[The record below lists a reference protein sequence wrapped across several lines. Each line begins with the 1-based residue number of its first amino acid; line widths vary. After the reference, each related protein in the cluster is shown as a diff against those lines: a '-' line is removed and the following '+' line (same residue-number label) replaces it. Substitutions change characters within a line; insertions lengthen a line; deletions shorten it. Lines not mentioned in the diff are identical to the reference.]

1 MTNYGESHTLHQFC
15 LITIFERAPL
25 GLCTG
30 NKMQLQCEKYKES
43 MEAEEAECRHPDD
56 YCQTRTSCMIQ
67 FLEKERKREEAREE
81 AKRNDR
87 T

>member
-1 MTNYGESHTLHQFC
+1 
-15 LITIFERAPL
+15 
-25 GLCTG
+25 
-30 NKMQLQCEKYKES
+30 MQLQCEKYKES
-43 MEAEEAECRHPDD
+43 MDAEEAECRHPDD